1 MHKIRGWTSASRRWL
16 RGIRPKRSELRGELL
31 AGLPGA
37 ISSVPDGMAA
47 AVLAGVNPV
56 QGLYAS
62 FAGPVAGGLT
72 SSTRLMVI
80 TTTSAAA
87 LAAGSALQGVPA
99 DDRPAAIPLLVIMV
113 GIVLVAAGVA
123 HLGRYTRFVSYS
135 VMIGFL
141 TGIAVNIVCGQLSDL
156 TGAPA
161 HGSFPLAKAV
171 SILAH
176 PGSIDIASLLAGL
189 GALALLVVLTRTR
202 VALFST
208 LIALVIPTVVVI
220 LAAATS
226 VARVGDVGGIPGGI
240 PIPRLPEFH
249 YMSFSLIAGAF
260 AIAAIVLVQGAGVA
274 EAAPNTDGSPSSP
287 NQDIIAQ
294 GAGNLAAGFFRGMAV
309 GGSVGQTALNVS
321 SGGRTRWAAIWSG
334 VWMLVILAIFSGLV
348 AKIAMPTLA
357 AILIFAGI
365 GSIRPGE
372 ITSIL
377 RTGRISQVVVITTFA
392 ATLSWCACRPG
403 RFQVVQFLC
412 LFGGHQADIHEVE
425 RADEAVAD
433 AEPACPDD
441 GVPERHGP
449 VVLQE
454 HQRGRGVIRN
464 LLQHIPAVLLAEDLH
479 AAGGGHLLG
488 AFHRTRFGPLLTGD
502 AEPDQGADLAAELDR
517 LALGKVAEV
526 LHFYLS
532 QGVLVDRQG
541 VDDADCVAFAKSF
554 ELGDDL
560 AVEVRILESEHNELY
575 RPNRHIHAPFA

>member
-1 MHKIRGWTSASRRWL
+1 MHKIRGWTSAGRRWL
-16 RGIRPKRSELRGELL
+16 RGVRPERSNLRGELL

-87 LAAGSALQGVPA
+87 LAAGSALQGVPP

-113 GIVLVAAGVA
+113 GIVLVAAGLA
-123 HLGRYTRFVSYS
+123 RLGRYTRFVSYS

-141 TGIAVNIVCGQLSDL
+141 TGIAVNIMCGQLADL

-161 HGSFPLAKAV
+161 HGSFPLAKAI

-189 GALALLVVLTRTR
+189 GALGLLVVLTRTR
-202 VALFST
+202 VAVFST

-220 LAAATS
+220 LASAGS
-226 VARVGDVGGIPGGI
+226 VAKVGDVGGIPGGI

-249 YMSFSLIAGAF
+249 YMSLSLLTGAF

-274 EAAPNTDGSPSSP
+274 EAAPNVGGPPSSP

-294 GAGNLAAGFFRGMAV
+294 GAGNLAAGFFRGMTV

-321 SGGRTRWAAIWSG
+321 SGGKTRWAAIWSG

-357 AILIFAGI
+357 AILIFAAV

-372 ITSIL
+372 IASIL

-392 ATLSWCACRPG
+392 ATLFLPVAAAVGIGVALSLLLQLNQGAMDLTVVELIQLDGG
-403 RFQVVQFLC
+403 RFEE
-412 LFGGHQADIHEVE
+412 H
-425 RADEAVAD
+425 
-433 AEPACPDD
+433 PAPAALTSYHVTILDVYGSLLYAGARTLASHLPDPD
-441 GVPERHGP
+441 GAKSP
-449 VVLQE
+449 VVVVRL
-454 HQRGRGVIRN
+454 RRRTS
-464 LLQHIPAVLLAEDLH
+464 
-479 AAGGGHLLG
+479 LG
-488 AFHRTRFGPLLTGD
+488 ATFTKV
-502 AEPDQGADLAAELDR
+502 AADYADR
-517 LALGKVAEV
+517 LAAADGRL
-526 LHFYLS
+526 YLS
-532 QGVLVDRQG
+532 GLDPSVTQQLRRTGHIDGPVRTFEATPVVGESTLAAYL
-541 VDDADCVAFAKSF
+541 DAETWVVK
-554 ELGDDL
+554 
-560 AVEVRILESEHNELY
+560 RRSE
-575 RPNRHIHAPFA
+575 